1 MIYDT
6 AVIGAG
12 ATGAAT
18 AYMLSRYKT
27 NTILLEAA
35 HEVCTGVSKA
45 NSGIVHGGFHHASDS
60 LKTRL
65 ELRGNELIEKLH
77 KNLHFR

>member
-12 ATGAAT
+12 ASGAAA
-18 AYMLSRYKT
+18 AYMLSQYRT
-27 NTILLEAA
+27 NTILLEAG
-35 HEVCTGVSKA
+35 HEVCSGVSKA
-45 NSGIVHGGFHHASDS
+45 NSGIVHGGFHHPSDS

-65 ELRGNELIEKLH
+65 ELRGNELIESLQKVE
-77 KNLHFR
+77 KK